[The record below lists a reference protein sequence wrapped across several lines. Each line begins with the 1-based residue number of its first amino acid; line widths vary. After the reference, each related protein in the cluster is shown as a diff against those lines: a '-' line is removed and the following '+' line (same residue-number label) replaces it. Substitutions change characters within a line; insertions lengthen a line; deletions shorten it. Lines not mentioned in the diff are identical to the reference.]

1 MNIKKLPITLDNI
14 SFGYKSAFLLFII
27 IGGMLSIITLSQI
40 STYTIKN
47 DFDLLFEKRTKSIT
61 RLEAIKD
68 TYIININETLRSIKN
83 NHITKEQGAEVTTL
97 ARQLIDKNWAKYRE
111 IINSKKY
118 QLSFINKFIMKFFTI
133 GAQKPNYILKKSIMN
148 NIDKRNKQINK
159 LLAQIFTIQDDIPG
173 EFSFLIDALNY
184 EVHSISIYITSL
196 SNYDLSVAIEEK
208 QDTDHI
214 YKILS
219 FILNISTVLV
229 FIFSVL
235 LSILIITNF
244 KKLHLAL
251 KGDVLEKTEALQQLN
266 DSLEIKIQQEVTN
279 SRKKELI
286 MFQQARLASM
296 GEMIANIAHQWRQ
309 PLSSIMI
316 IVQGLQTKMQLGKL
330 TPELLNEKVEDALLL
345 GDNMSQTLEDFQNFF
360 KPTKT
365 QEEFFLIDCI
375 NHSLQLSKYTLKN
388 NKIRVSIKVPKDVVL
403 YNYYNELSHVFI
415 NIIANAEDA
424 LHSIKGEKFIE
435 IIVKKMKDKIYIY
448 IADNGGGINEDVM
461 QHIFEPYFTTKY
473 KSSGTGLGLYM
484 SQQMIEKHLQGTVRC
499 KNVCYTINNN
509 KFEHCTL
516 FTIIIPTKR
525 SEK

>member
-1 MNIKKLPITLDNI
+1 MNIKKLFISLDNTP
-14 SFGYKSAFLLFII
+14 FGYKSAFLLFII

-47 DFDLLFEKRTKSIT
+47 DFDLLFEKRTKSII

-68 TYIININETLRSIKN
+68 TYIININETLRSMKN
-83 NHITKEQGAEVTTL
+83 NHITKEQGAEVIAL
-97 ARQLIDKNWAKYRE
+97 AKQLIDKNWSKYRE
-111 IINSKKY
+111 IINSEKY
-118 QLSFINKFIMKFFTI
+118 QLSFINKFIKEIFTI
-133 GAQKPNYILKKSIMN
+133 GSEKPNHILKKSFID
-148 NIDKRNKQINK
+148 NIDKRNRQINK
-159 LLAQIFTIQDDIPG
+159 LLDQIFTTQGDIPE
-173 EFSFLIDALNY
+173 EFSFLLSSLNY

-214 YKILS
+214 YEILS

-244 KKLHLAL
+244 KKLHLSL
-251 KGDVLEKTEALQQLN
+251 KGDVLQKSEALQQLN
-266 DSLEIKIQQEVTN
+266 DSLEIRIEQEVSN

-316 IVQGLQTKMQLGKL
+316 IIQGLQTKTELGKL
-330 TPELLNEKVEDALLL
+330 TPEVLNEKVEDALLL
-345 GDNMSQTLEDFQNFF
+345 GYNMSQTLENFQNFF

-365 QEEFFLIDCI
+365 EEKFFLIDCI
-375 NHSLQLSKYTLKN
+375 THSIALSKYRFKN
-388 NKIRVSIKVPKDVVL
+388 NKIRVSIKVPKDIVL

-424 LHSIKGEKFIE
+424 LRSIKGEKFIE

-448 IADNGGGINEDVM
+448 IVDNGGGINEDIM
-461 QHIFEPYFTTKY
+461 PHIFEPYFTTKY

-499 KNVCYTINNN
+499 KNVCYTINNK
-509 KFEHCTL
+509 KFDHCTL
-516 FTIIIPTKR
+516 FTIIIPT
-525 SEK
+525 

>member
-1 MNIKKLPITLDNI
+1 MNIKKLFTVLDNI

-27 IGGMLSIITLSQI
+27 IGGMLSIIILSQI

-83 NHITKEQGAEVTTL
+83 KNITKKQGAEVTTL
-97 ARQLIDKNWAKYRE
+97 ARQLIDKNWFKYIE
-111 IINSKKY
+111 IINSEKY
-118 QLSFINKFIMKFFTI
+118 QLSFINKYIKKLFTI
-133 GAQKPNYILKKSIMN
+133 GEEKSNLILQKRL
-148 NIDKRNKQINK
+148 IDNINK
-159 LLAQIFTIQDDIPG
+159 RHTHINKILDQIFTIQDNIPG
-173 EFSFLIDALNY
+173 EFSFLINSLNY
-184 EVHSISIYITSL
+184 EVHSISVYLTSL
-196 SNYDLSVAIEEK
+196 SNYDLSVAIDEK
-208 QDTDHI
+208 QNADHI

-244 KKLHLAL
+244 KKLHLTL
-251 KGDVLEKTEALQQLN
+251 KGDVVKKSEALQQLN
-266 DSLEIKIQQEVTN
+266 DSLEIKIEQEVSN

-309 PLSSIMI
+309 PLNSIMI
-316 IVQGLQTKMQLGKL
+316 IIQGLQTKSELGKL
-330 TPELLNEKVEDALLL
+330 TPEVLNKKVGDALLL
-345 GDNMSQTLEDFQNFF
+345 GDNMSQTLENFQNFF

-365 QEEFFLIDCI
+365 QEKFFLIDCI
-375 NHSLQLSKYTLKN
+375 NHSLELSKYRFKN
-388 NKIRVSIKVPKDVVL
+388 NKILVSIKVPEDIVL

-424 LHSIKGEKFIE
+424 LRSIKGEKFIE

-448 IADNGGGINEDVM
+448 IVDNGGGINEDIM
-461 QHIFEPYFTTKY
+461 PHIFEPYFTTKY

-499 KNVCYTINNN
+499 KNVCYTIKNT
-509 KFEHCTL
+509 KFDHCTL
-516 FTIIIPTKR
+516 FTIIIPT
-525 SEK
+525 